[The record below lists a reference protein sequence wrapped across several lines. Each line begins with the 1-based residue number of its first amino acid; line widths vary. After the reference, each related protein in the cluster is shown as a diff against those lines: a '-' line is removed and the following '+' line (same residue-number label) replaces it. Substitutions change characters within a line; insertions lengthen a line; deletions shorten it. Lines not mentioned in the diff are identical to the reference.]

1 MLTKMMMMMVT
12 KMMMMM
18 MMTMMM
24 MTMMTKMMMM
34 VMVESKQ
41 RAKQAKFPTGFDIF
55 SAAITK
61 QQRNSAE
68 QIWTMNTIMFI
79 LRS

>member
-1 MLTKMMMMMVT
+1 MLTTMMMMMVT

-18 MMTMMM
+18 MM
-24 MTMMTKMMMM
+24 MMTKMMTMM
-34 VMVESKQ
+34 MVESKQ

-79 LRS
+79 SRS

>member
-18 MMTMMM
+18 MTKM
-24 MTMMTKMMMM
+24 MTMM
-34 VMVESKQ
+34 MVESKQ

-68 QIWTMNTIMFI
+68 QIWTMNMIILIMI
-79 LRS
+79 S